1 MKIIKVKVI
10 LIYIIF
16 LILLNHI
23 EVHATSYADEWLA
36 KKQQQQE
43 EYMKSLEK
51 EGNLTEEVK
60 NSITKKNT
68 KTKSKTNT
76 SNKST
81 YTGQNRGYVYGVD
94 ELHVVGLPTDE
105 RGYTKAGDYGRI
117 EK

>member
-1 MKIIKVKVI
+1 MKRKLLLGYAIF
-10 LIYIIF
+10 IF
-16 LILLNHI
+16 LINH
-23 EVHATSYADEWLA
+23 VDVNASSYADEWLA

-68 KTKSKTNT
+68 KS
-76 SNKST
+76 KST
-81 YTGQNRGYVYGVD
+81 NLSNSNTNSGSNRGYVYGID
-94 ELHVVGLPTDE
+94 ELHLVGLPTDE

-117 EK
+117 K

>member
-1 MKIIKVKVI
+1 MKIIKMKVM

-68 KTKSKTNT
+68 KNKNKTNSNTT
-76 SNKST
+76 SS

-94 ELHVVGLPTDE
+94 ELHVIGLPTDE
-105 RGYTKAGDYGRI
+105 RGYTRAGDYGRI